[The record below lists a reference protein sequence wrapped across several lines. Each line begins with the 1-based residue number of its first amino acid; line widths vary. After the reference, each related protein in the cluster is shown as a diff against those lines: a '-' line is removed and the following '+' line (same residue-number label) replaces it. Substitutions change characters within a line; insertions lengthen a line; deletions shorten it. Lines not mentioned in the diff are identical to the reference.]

1 MPHMGGD
8 KLAEELMKIRSD
20 IPIIICSGFSKQ
32 MDEDKAKKMNIKSL
46 LMKPIVMQD
55 LATRVRQALDET

>member
-8 KLAEELMKIRSD
+8 KLAEELMKIRPD
-20 IPIIICSGFSKQ
+20 IPIIICTGFSKQ
-32 MDEDKAKKMNIKSL
+32 MDENKAKKMNIKSL
-46 LMKPIVMQD
+46 LIKPIVMQD